1 MSSIPAVPAASAVT
15 HAPAARLGWIK
26 RHPLLAM
33 YGLMFA
39 LAWGLM
45 WPAVLYTWG
54 LFPFEIPDVVGIL
67 TGWAP
72 AIAAITVSA
81 LIGGRA
87 AVGQLLGRFL
97 IWRVKPVWYAVA
109 LLALAAFILGG
120 IGLHMA
126 TGGAM
131 PVIPAAGAPVTDILL
146 AFVLTVGMGIV
157 FNTEEIAWRGFAL
170 PRLQA
175 RYGALAATVLL
186 AIPEALLHVPY
197 FFENGQSFYT
207 QIGAVWFTAFTV
219 ALVVIYTW
227 VFNSTRGSLLIVTLL
242 HASQNAWANL
252 LSDNTPR
259 PFHFTV
265 ALIAVTAV
273 TLVVI
278 YGSQKLSRASKVTVV
293 E

>member
-1 MSSIPAVPAASAVT
+1 
-15 HAPAARLGWIK
+15 
-26 RHPLLAM
+26 M
-33 YGLMFA
+33 YGLMFV

-45 WPAVLYTWG
+45 LPQVLYTWG
-54 LFPFEIPDVVGIL
+54 LFPFEIPAVAGFL

-81 LIGGRA
+81 IIGGRA
-87 AVGQLLGRFL
+87 AVGGLLGRFL
-97 IWRVKPVWYAVA
+97 IWRVSPVWYAVA

-120 IGLHMA
+120 IGLHVV

-131 PVIPAAGAPVTDILL
+131 PAIPAAGAPASDILM
-146 AFVLTVGMGIV
+146 AFVLTVGLGFL

-175 RYGALAATVLL
+175 RHSALAATVLL

-207 QIGAVWFTAFTV
+207 QIGPVWFTAFTV
-219 ALVVIYTW
+219 ALVVMYTW

-252 LSDNTPR
+252 LSDNSAR

-265 ALIAVTAV
+265 ALIAAAAV
-273 TLVVI
+273 ALVLV
-278 YGSQKLSRASKVTVV
+278 YGARRLSRSAKVTVV
-293 E
+293 Q